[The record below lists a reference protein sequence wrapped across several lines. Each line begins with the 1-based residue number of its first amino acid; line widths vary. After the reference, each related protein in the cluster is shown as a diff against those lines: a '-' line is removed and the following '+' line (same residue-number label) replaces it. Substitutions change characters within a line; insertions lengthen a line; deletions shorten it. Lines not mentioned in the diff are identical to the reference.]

1 MNVYCDNA
9 AMKPLLPQVKEVIQN
24 FISCDYGNPSSIH
37 SNGRKTLHEI
47 EDKARPTVANF
58 LNANPNEIIFTSGST
73 ESINWVCQNYDYI
86 ITTDIEHKAI
96 LNQPQSHII
105 KIPILCTGIINM
117 VLLEAILDKYHD
129 TYNKK
134 CIAIFGYVNN
144 EIGTIQP
151 VKELATLFHKYN
163 IDVCCDATQAIGNLP
178 INVHEL
184 NVDYLCG
191 SGQKIGALSG
201 CGFLYVREGTVLNPM
216 ELGGQQEH
224 GMRAGTENILGI
236 LALAKAFEV
245 TNLDLKN
252 NINKM
257 YKNRDK
263 IIFSLL
269 KIPNSYLNGSLN
281 KRVCN
286 NINIS
291 FKGIEAENL
300 VLLLDTKGIKC
311 STGSACNSTSFEP
324 SHVLKAIGLS
334 DDLARGAIRITINE
348 TISDSEIDY
357 VIQTVTQCVKKLRG
371 NNNA

>member
-291 FKGIEAENL
+291 FKGINAENL

-311 STGSACNSTSFEP
+311 SAGSACNSTSLEP

-334 DDLARGAIRITINE
+334 DDLVRGAIRITINE
-348 TISDSEIDY
+348 NISDSETDY